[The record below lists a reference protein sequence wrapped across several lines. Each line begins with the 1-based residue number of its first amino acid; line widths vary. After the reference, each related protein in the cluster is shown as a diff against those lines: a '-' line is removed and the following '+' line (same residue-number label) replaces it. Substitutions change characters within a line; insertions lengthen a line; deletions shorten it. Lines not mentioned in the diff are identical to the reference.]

1 VLVTGADGF
10 IGRALGPALEASGY
24 QVRAAVR
31 TAGSA
36 PGEAVVVGDIG
47 PATDWREAL
56 RGADAVIHL
65 AARVHVM
72 RERASDPLA
81 AFRHTNVEGTAQLAR
96 AAAAAGVR
104 RLVYVSSVK
113 VNGERT
119 TVRPF
124 TEADPPAPEDDYGRS
139 KWEAESVTRQVA
151 SGTGLELVVV
161 RPCLVYGPGVKGNL
175 RALLAALARGVPLP
189 LGSVRNRRSLV
200 GLDNLCGLL
209 VRCVEQA
216 AAAGESFLAAD
227 GEDLS
232 TPEMVRALA
241 TGIGRP
247 ARLFPVPVPLLE
259 AAGALAGRREAV
271 ERLTGSLQLD
281 AGKARRVLGWVP
293 TVGTVAGLQR
303 TGAWYRGARL

>member
-1 VLVTGADGF
+1 
-10 IGRALGPALEASGY
+10 
-24 QVRAAVR
+24 
-31 TAGSA
+31 
-36 PGEAVVVGDIG
+36 
-47 PATDWREAL
+47 
-56 RGADAVIHL
+56 
-65 AARVHVM
+65 
-72 RERASDPLA
+72 
-81 AFRHTNVEGTAQLAR
+81 
-96 AAAAAGVR
+96 
-104 RLVYVSSVK
+104 